1 MGLPACMKEM
11 MNGHFHWRR
20 KRVEGKAVLSWHD
33 SRCCGQGPSTMA
45 RDRVARRD
53 IIFHDRFPA
62 RFNPIDAAERED
74 PTEHLSPGT
83 FFSEPENPEDRRDDW
98 KKICEGAQLRCF
110 EIAKQPEV
118 ENVGE
123 RRTEHR
129 HVAQGDP
136 CLPGKRPIAGAV

>member
-1 MGLPACMKEM
+1 MGLLACMKGM

-45 RDRVARRD
+45 RDRVTRSD

-62 RFNPIDAAERED
+62 RFNPIDTAERENA
-74 PTEHLSPGT
+74 THYLFPGA
-83 FFSEPENPEDRRDDW
+83 FLAEEDNS
-98 KKICEGAQLRCF
+98 KNGCQHGQKIGEGTQLRCF

-118 ENVGE
+118 E
-123 RRTEHR
+123 
-129 HVAQGDP
+129 
-136 CLPGKRPIAGAV
+136 